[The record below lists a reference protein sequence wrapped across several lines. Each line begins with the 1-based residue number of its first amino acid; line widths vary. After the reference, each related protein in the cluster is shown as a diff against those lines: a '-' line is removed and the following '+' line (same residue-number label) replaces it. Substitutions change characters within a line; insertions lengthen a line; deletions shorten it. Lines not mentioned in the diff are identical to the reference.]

1 MNAELPERCGNF
13 LIFTYPYIDKS
24 IQCKVLGKIVYL
36 ERPDILH
43 AARKTIAGFKQF
55 EATAG
60 LGMHK
65 KNYQKILKQQY
76 FQYIVQNIKLFSEGL
91 HKMKFSQSIN

>member
-13 LIFTYPYIDKS
+13 PIFTYPYIDKS
-24 IQCKVLGKIVYL
+24 IQCKVLGYIVHVYL
-36 ERPDILH
+36 GRPDILH
-43 AARKTIAGFKQF
+43 AARKQEKKKTIAGLKQF

-65 KNYQKILKQQY
+65 ENYLKILK
-76 FQYIVQNIKLFSEGL
+76 
-91 HKMKFSQSIN
+91 

>member
-24 IQCKVLGKIVYL
+24 IQCKVLGYIVYL

-43 AARKTIAGFKQF
+43 AVRKQEKKTIAGLKQF

-60 LGMHK
+60 LGMYK
-65 KNYQKILKQQY
+65 ENYLKILK
-76 FQYIVQNIKLFSEGL
+76 
-91 HKMKFSQSIN
+91 

>member
-24 IQCKVLGKIVYL
+24 IQCKVLGYIVYL

-43 AARKTIAGFKQF
+43 AARKQEKKTIAGLKQF

-60 LGMHK
+60 LGIHK
-65 KNYQKILKQQY
+65 ENYLKILKQQY
-76 FQYIVQNIKLFSEGL
+76 FQYNVQNIKLFIAKEYTR
-91 HKMKFSQSIN
+91 

>member
-24 IQCKVLGKIVYL
+24 IQCKVLGYIVYL
-36 ERPDILH
+36 ERPDTSILH
-43 AARKTIAGFKQF
+43 AARKQEKKTIAGFKQF

-65 KNYQKILKQQY
+65 K
-76 FQYIVQNIKLFSEGL
+76 KLP
-91 HKMKFSQSIN
+91 KNT

>member
-24 IQCKVLGKIVYL
+24 IQCKVLGYIVYL

-43 AARKTIAGFKQF
+43 AVRKQ
-55 EATAG
+55 E
-60 LGMHK
+60 K
-65 KNYQKILKQQY
+65 KNHCWIEAIRGNSRSGYTQR
-76 FQYIVQNIKLFSEGL
+76 KLP
-91 HKMKFSQSIN
+91 KNT

>member
-24 IQCKVLGKIVYL
+24 IQCKVLGYIVYL

-43 AARKTIAGFKQF
+43 AARKQEKKKQLLDWSNSRQQQVWVY
-55 EATAG
+55 T
-60 LGMHK
+60 K
-65 KNYQKILKQQY
+65 KIT
-76 FQYIVQNIKLFSEGL
+76 
-91 HKMKFSQSIN
+91 

>member
-43 AARKTIAGFKQF
+43 AARKQEEKKPIAGLKQF

-65 KNYQKILKQQY
+65 K
-76 FQYIVQNIKLFSEGL
+76 KLP
-91 HKMKFSQSIN
+91 KNT

>member
-1 MNAELPERCGNF
+1 MNADLPERCGNF
-13 LIFTYPYIDKS
+13 PIFTYPYIDKS
-24 IQCKVLGKIVYL
+24 IQCKVLGYIVYL

-43 AARKTIAGFKQF
+43 AARKQEKKKTIAGLKQF

-76 FQYIVQNIKLFSEGL
+76 FQYIVQNIK
-91 HKMKFSQSIN
+91 